1 MSINIAYCP
10 GTEPIAFND
19 QHNLYMCIVTDLP
32 IWNFRIYNNVDRHK
46 ATRMARFM
54 LTKPELIN
62 LRDPN
67 LWIPSKAELICID
80 SMAKQYWN
88 SIISA
93 YNHELSELEESQL
106 IPLNLPKP
114 DYTNISISDSL
125 SYFIRIDN

>member
-62 LRDPN
+62 LREPN
-67 LWIPSKAELICID
+67 LWIPSK
-80 SMAKQYWN
+80 
-88 SIISA
+88 
-93 YNHELSELEESQL
+93 EESNLKMLYLNILQILTKELFLKGL
-106 IPLNLPKP
+106 I
-114 DYTNISISDSL
+114 
-125 SYFIRIDN
+125 